1 MSTLDTI
8 QIFRYDNGG
17 ADWNAMFGYLQ
28 SIRET
33 NTVNFQITDISDP
46 TVFGEFQSVT
56 SNSSIVYDNT
66 YIYFPVILYRGGNGD
81 MLDGR
86 NYNIGFTVNGAQGPT
101 GQRGTII
108 FYGYGMP
115 QPGNT
120 GFDGAGPN
128 DEDLIGI
135 TGYGPTGYTVQI
147 GDFYFDRNTD
157 NMYFYG
163 A

>member
-1 MSTLDTI
+1 M
-8 QIFRYDNGG
+8 
-17 ADWNAMFGYLQ
+17 
-28 SIRET
+28 
-33 NTVNFQITDISDP
+33 NFQITETTDP
-46 TVFGEFQSVT
+46 TVFGEFQTVIPPSPGLQGT
-56 SNSSIVYDNT
+56 NFAGGYL
-66 YIYFPVILYRGGNGD
+66 YIDMINYRGGNGA
-81 MLDGR
+81 MLNGR
-86 NYNIGFTVNGAQGPT
+86 NYNVAFTVNGARGPT

-128 DEDLIGI
+128 DEAVIGI
-135 TGYGPTGYTVQI
+135 TGYGPTGYTVQV